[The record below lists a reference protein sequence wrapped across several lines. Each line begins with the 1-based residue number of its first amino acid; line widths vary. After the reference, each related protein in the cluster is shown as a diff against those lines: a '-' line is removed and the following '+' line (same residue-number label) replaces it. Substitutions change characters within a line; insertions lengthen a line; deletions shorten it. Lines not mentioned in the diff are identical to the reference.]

1 MRIKRTVKRNKK
13 IKWRPRRGLKIWII
27 VYSILLV
34 CMTVF
39 VLLDAFVIPSNIV
52 QTNTAEVSGENA
64 GGAQENDESGSG
76 EAVITDSSYKDD
88 KISISIT
95 TKRVENTTV
104 YIADV
109 QLADASCLKTG
120 LAGGVFGRNVTET
133 TSSIAEE
140 NGAIFAINGDYYGF
154 RSDGYVMRNGYL
166 YRTTSAGSDQEDLV
180 IYGDGTM
187 DVVRESDTSAQELAD
202 NGAQQIF
209 SFGPGLIEDGTITV
223 NANSEVERSQ
233 VTNPRTAIGM
243 IEPLHYMMVV
253 SDGRTSESTGL
264 SLLQLAEVM
273 QDLGCTEAYNLDGGG
288 SSTMWFNG
296 QVLNK
301 PTTYGRV
308 IEERALSDILYI
320 SD

>member
-1 MRIKRTVKRNKK
+1 M
-13 IKWRPRRGLKIWII
+13 I
-27 VYSILLV
+27 VYPILLV

-52 QTNTAEVSGENA
+52 QTDTRGVPGDSTRDSQG
-64 GGAQENDESGSG
+64 SGSG
-76 EAVITDSSYKDD
+76 EAVITGTSYKDD

-95 TKRVENTTV
+95 AKRVENTTV

-109 QLADASCLKTG
+109 QLTDASCLKTG

-140 NGAIFAINGDYYGF
+140 NGAVFAINGDYYGF

-166 YRTTSAGSDQEDLV
+166 YRTASAGSDQEDLV
-180 IYGDGTM
+180 IYGDGTL
-187 DVVRESDTSAQELAD
+187 DIVRETDKTAEELAD
-202 NGAQQIF
+202 EGAQQIF

-253 SDGRTSESTGL
+253 SDGRTTESTGL

-296 QVLNK
+296 KVLNK

-320 SD
+320 RD

>member
-1 MRIKRTVKRNKK
+1 MDQNNLKQNQKK
-13 IKWRPRRGLKIWII
+13 KVKWRPRKGLKIWMIF
-27 VYSILLV
+27 YSILLV

-52 QTNTAEVSGENA
+52 QTNTTGISGSDSEDT
-64 GGAQENDESGSG
+64 QRKSSG

-88 KISISIT
+88 QISISIT

-109 QLADASCLKTG
+109 QLADASSLKTG

-140 NGAIFAINGDYYGF
+140 NGAVFAINGDYYGF

-180 IYGDGTM
+180 IYGDGSM
-187 DVVRESDTSAQELAD
+187 DIVHESDQTAQGLAD
-202 NGAQQIF
+202 QGAQQIF
-209 SFGPGLIEDGTITV
+209 SFGPGLIENGIITV
-223 NANSEVERSQ
+223 NGNSEVERSQ

-243 IEPLHYMMVV
+243 IEPLHYIMVV
-253 SDGRTSESTGL
+253 SDGRTAESTGL

-273 QDLGCTEAYNLDGGG
+273 LDLGCSEAYNLDGGG

-296 QVLNK
+296 RVLNK